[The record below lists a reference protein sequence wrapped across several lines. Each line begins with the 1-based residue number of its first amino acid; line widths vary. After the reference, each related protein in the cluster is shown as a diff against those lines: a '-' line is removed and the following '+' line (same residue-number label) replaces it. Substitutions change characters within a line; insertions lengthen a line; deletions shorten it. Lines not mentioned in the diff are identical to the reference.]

1 MILYRKFKTKQKTQ
15 RNPSQSFRGGS
26 ATEQEG
32 WSKKSAVGKV
42 SLLLLHFFF
51 FFLAIAHLTFL
62 SVQWHGFK
70 VRSGKQSLESS
81 NLGVSCQFKHLLAEE
96 SLISCLLFLGKL
108 FLLMSPVWKLI
119 AALCFSSVFLCWIQK
134 THSSLCV
141 FCNSCNIG
149 LISFC

>member
-1 MILYRKFKTKQKTQ
+1 MQLDKKVEAR
-15 RNPSQSFRGGS
+15 SQLWARFPCCCCI
-26 ATEQEG
+26 
-32 WSKKSAVGKV
+32 
-42 SLLLLHFFF
+42 FF

-108 FLLMSPVWKLI
+108 FLLMSPV
-119 AALCFSSVFLCWIQK
+119 
-134 THSSLCV
+134 
-141 FCNSCNIG
+141 
-149 LISFC
+149 